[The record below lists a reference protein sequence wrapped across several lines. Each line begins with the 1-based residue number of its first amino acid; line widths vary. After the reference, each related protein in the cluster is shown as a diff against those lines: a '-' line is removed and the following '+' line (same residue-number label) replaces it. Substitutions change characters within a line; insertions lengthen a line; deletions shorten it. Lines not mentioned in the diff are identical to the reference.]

1 MEILRAAYKKLAVEM
16 GDNAVSIIAGPRQVG
31 KTFLLKKLM
40 REAAA
45 MGKKTAYYNL
55 ELPGDLRLFN
65 GTDEQVYDRLVA
77 SGRAVFI
84 DEFHYMRNA
93 SKIFKAVYDSG
104 KPVKIYASGSSALEI
119 HKHLKESLA
128 GRRWLTRLL
137 PFSYA
142 EFLGKYGGKHSAAAF
157 NEYTAY
163 GGSPGLLKQTGPDRK
178 INLLNEIYETYI
190 QKDIKSLVKEENIR
204 AFNSL
209 FYLLAENQGSLISE
223 NSLSREVGLTA
234 ATINRYLSILEKTYV
249 CHTVCSYA
257 RKLGNELKK
266 SKKVYLYDLG
276 IRNAVLK
283 DFSHYATRQDKGAVG
298 ETFVLL
304 QLLSVIKP
312 NMELRFWRNK
322 RGDEIDFV
330 LLKNR
335 RPFIIEVKSSL
346 KSAEIPK
353 AFSLFIKNYP
363 GTAGGMVISGNYSAK
378 SSLLGKEIIF
388 STFEDF
394 LPLLLKAIEEP
405 GVGPNK
411 GGHCEAVSQ

>member
-1 MEILRAAYKKLAVEM
+1 MEILRHAYAKLAAQM
-16 GDNAVSIIAGPRQVG
+16 GDKAVSIIAGPRQVG

-40 REAAA
+40 RQAAA
-45 MGKKTAYYNL
+45 MGKKTAYFNL

-65 GTDEQVYDRLVA
+65 GTDEQVYDRLMAAGEV
-77 SGRAVFI
+77 VFI
-84 DEFHYMRNA
+84 DEFHYIKNA
-93 SKIFKAVYDSG
+93 SKIFKAVYDSAT
-104 KPVKIYASGSSALEI
+104 PVKIYASGSSALEI

-128 GRRWLTRLL
+128 GRRWLTRLS
-137 PFSYA
+137 PFSYS
-142 EFLGKYGGKHSAAAF
+142 EFVGKFGGRRSAAAF
-157 NEYTAY
+157 NEYTVY
-163 GGSPGLLKQTGPDRK
+163 GGSPGLLTQAGPDRK
-178 INLLNEIYETYI
+178 INLVNEIYETYI
-190 QKDIKSLVKEENIR
+190 QKDIKALVKEENIR

-234 ATINRYLSILEKTYV
+234 VTINRYLSILEKTYV

-283 DFSHYATRQDKGAVG
+283 DFSSYATRQDKGAVG

-335 RPFIIEVKSSL
+335 KPFIIEVKSSL
-346 KSAEIPK
+346 KSPELPK

-363 GTAGGMVISGNYSAK
+363 ETAGGMVISANYSAK
-378 SSLLGKEIIF
+378 AALLGKEIVF
-388 STFEDF
+388 ATFEDF
-394 LPLLLKAIEEP
+394 LPQLLKAIEEP
-405 GVGPNK
+405 AAAAAQ
-411 GGHCEAVSQ
+411 GGHREVTPK